1 VYRLPAIADILFY
14 WILKTVTVNVY
25 SKSVS
30 VDDFRG
36 ISISSVISKVFEHC
50 ILDRYGGF
58 LISSDN
64 QFGFKKKSSCT
75 HAIYTLR
82 SVVDYYVN
90 NGSTVNIC
98 ALDISKAFDKM
109 NHHGLFLKLM

>member
-1 VYRLPAIADILFY
+1 MYLLALVSRTRCR
-14 WILKTVTVNVY
+14 LKTTVNAY

-36 ISISSVISKVFEHC
+36 ISISSVMSKVFEHC

-64 QFGFKKKSSCT
+64 QFGFKKKSSCA

-90 NGSTVNIC
+90 NGSTVNMR
-98 ALDISKAFDKM
+98 SRYFE
-109 NHHGLFLKLM
+109 GV